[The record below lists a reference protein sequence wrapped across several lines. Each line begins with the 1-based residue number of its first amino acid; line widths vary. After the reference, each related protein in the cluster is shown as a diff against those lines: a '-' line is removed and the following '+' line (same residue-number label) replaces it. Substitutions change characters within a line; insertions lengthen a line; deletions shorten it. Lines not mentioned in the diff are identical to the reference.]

1 MKSIVV
7 LLILVIVVGF
17 AYADPR
23 METRDNFCHMILDPN
38 NTNNEVFVA
47 GCNSQIVADGNGNA
61 TGYLKITRWM
71 PKEEA
76 QVILGDN
83 DRRLSFTSGES
94 DTACAMVDSN
104 GTQYNS
110 NDWESKI
117 IVRRPWRR
125 INKVVYKLY
134 CRNGAQQ

>member
-1 MKSIVV
+1 MKGIIIF
-7 LLILVIVVGF
+7 LILTF
-17 AYADPR
+17 AASLAYADPR
-23 METRDNFCHMILDPN
+23 METRDNFCHMILDPD
-38 NTNNEVFVA
+38 NTDNEVFVA

-61 TGYLKITRWM
+61 TGYLKLTRWM

-76 QVILGDN
+76 QAILGDN
-83 DRRLSFTSGES
+83 ERRLSFTSGES
-94 DTACAMVDSN
+94 GTACAMVDSN

-134 CRNGAQQ
+134 CRNGAEQ